1 MNILIPAPLMRIEK
15 EEHMNDVAEPVVR
28 LQGVTKTYGPI
39 RAVNGIDV
47 EIRRGETVA
56 LLGPNGAGKT
66 TTISMLLGLLVP
78 TTGTIEMFGMS
89 PIEAIQQSRIGAML
103 QEGKLMP
110 GVRVGEFIDFV
121 RSLHP
126 TPLPKAELL
135 ELAGLQGLEKRRV
148 DRLSGGQTQRVRF
161 AMAIAGD
168 PEMLMLDEP
177 TAAMD
182 VEARREFWTSMHAYA
197 ARGHTILF
205 ATHYLE
211 EAEASASRLI
221 IIAQGHIIADGTVQE
236 IQARYGEPRVSFTL
250 QRDVVTGFD
259 HFPSVRQSKIEGD
272 RVTLHTQDADAT
284 VRALVTSDIHWKDL
298 EVKSND
304 LEETFIR
311 LVHKE
316 KERQNEKLY
325 TPGNSA
331 DAA

>member
-1 MNILIPAPLMRIEK
+1 MNTITEQ
-15 EEHMNDVAEPVVR
+15 VVR
-28 LQGVTKTYGPI
+28 LQGVTKTYGSVH
-39 RAVNGIDV
+39 AVNGIDM

-66 TTISMLLGLLVP
+66 TTISMLLGLLLP

-89 PIEAIQQSRIGAML
+89 PVAAIRQSKVGAML
-103 QEGKLMP
+103 QEGKLMS

-126 TPLPKAELL
+126 APLPREELL
-135 ELAGLQGLEKRRV
+135 ELAALQGLEKRRV

-161 AMAIAGD
+161 AMAIAGA
-168 PEMLMLDEP
+168 PEMLLLDEP

-211 EAEASASRLI
+211 EAETSASRLI
-221 IIAQGHIIADGTVQE
+221 IIAQGHIIADGTVQD
-236 IQARYGEPRVSFTL
+236 IQSRYGEPRVSFT
-250 QRDVVTGFD
+250 
-259 HFPSVRQSKIEGD
+259 RQSDAVNEFAHLAGVREYEIEGE

-284 VRALVTSDIHWKDL
+284 VRALVSGDIPWKDL

-304 LEETFIR
+304 LEETFIK
-311 LVHKE
+311 LVHEGKGAT
-316 KERQNEKLY
+316 K
-325 TPGNSA
+325 
-331 DAA
+331 